1 MRKLVAPF
9 ALVLALLPLA
19 NIACAQD
26 MKDKDKGMSVDNSDA
41 RKEKILA
48 NLQSSFPQ
56 LGQMSATLGDFEA
69 TEFPGLEQ
77 GTLNVQGRS
86 QVFLVSSDDTKLWL
100 VAGPAIDVSKSADE
114 IAAAKAKEAEERE
127 AKLASAVEG
136 KPFRGNADAPVT
148 IVEFSDFQCPY
159 CSRGAQTVE
168 QILDKYPND
177 VKFVFKYFPLDRI
190 HPWAHPAAIAAECAA
205 EQSPD
210 AFWTL
215 HDSYFGNQK
224 DINPDNV
231 IAKSK
236 EFLAD
241 SGIDLDAWQTCASD
255 DSSDAHKHADEVVQK
270 EQALGQELGVQGT
283 PGFFVNGQFLN
294 GAQPITAFEPIIQAA
309 TGGKDM
315 KDMGGDA
322 AMDDKGG
329 K

>member
-1 MRKLVAPF
+1 MRKLVAPL

-19 NIACAQD
+19 NIACAQS
-26 MKDKDKGMSVDNSDA
+26 MDKMDSSVDNSDA

-48 NLQSSFPQ
+48 NLSNAFPQ
-56 LGQMSATLGDFEA
+56 LGQMNATIGDIETTDFD
-69 TEFPGLEQ
+69 GLQQ

-86 QVFLVSSDDTKLWL
+86 QTFLVSADDTKLWL
-100 VAGPAIDVSKSADE
+100 VAGPPIDVSKSADE
-114 IAAAKAKEAEERE
+114 IAAAKAKEAEEKE
-127 AKLASAVEG
+127 AKLAGAVEG
-136 KPFRGNADAPVT
+136 KPMRGNPDAPVT

-215 HDSYFGNQK
+215 HDSYFANQK
-224 DINPDNV
+224 DINPDNL

-236 EFLAD
+236 EYLAD
-241 SGIDLDAWQTCASD
+241 SGIDLDTWQTCASD

-270 EQALGQELGVQGT
+270 ELALGQELGVQGT
-283 PGFFVNGQFLN
+283 PGFFVNGEFLN
-294 GAQPITAFEPIIQAA
+294 GAQPITAFEPIIQKA
-309 TGGKDM
+309 TGGMDEDM
-315 KDMGGDA
+315 SGDA
-322 AMDDKGG
+322 AMDDESGE
-329 K
+329 